1 MGNFPDYT
9 LYFQNYNWWVLFIH
23 EKFLDYKLKT
33 FKNCKEVKHIMI
45 MIIAIIYILSYVIFD
60 QRLKITFRKSS
71 APSPLKKPTPSF
83 LLILPLKI
91 QKLKVPPS
99 FCQHWHFF
107 SPLPLPAES
116 KGGHCA
122 EYVLLKGI

>member
-1 MGNFPDYT
+1 
-9 LYFQNYNWWVLFIH
+9 
-23 EKFLDYKLKT
+23 
-33 FKNCKEVKHIMI
+33 MI

-99 FCQHWHFF
+99 F
-107 SPLPLPAES
+107 ANI
-116 KGGHCA
+116 
-122 EYVLLKGI
+122 GIFLAPFPPCREQGRTLR